1 MFSFSKFQER
11 SIQCLEIME
20 NSQEK
25 LVDKGPQDHRNF
37 ESNLKNL
44 TLLNKSVPI
53 VTIENEIRNVME
65 LPDEILLKI
74 MGHLSTSDILKQIA
88 RVNKRFYR
96 LSRDQDLIKQIKF
109 KSLEL
114 SFHQT
119 SSWTEERKQKY
130 YSDFFEVLGNAQ
142 KLKMLSVY
150 LDQTSMRKFYVN
162 WINPLVNQHQC
173 LEEFRIYF
181 KLSELGAQS
190 FTSLMADL
198 RQHINRVSSFSR
210 Y

>member
-1 MFSFSKFQER
+1 
-11 SIQCLEIME
+11 ME

-25 LVDKGPQDHRNF
+25 PVDKGPHDHQNF

-130 YSDFFEVLGNAQ
+130 YSDFFEVLENAQ

>member
-1 MFSFSKFQER
+1 
-11 SIQCLEIME
+11 ME

-25 LVDKGPQDHRNF
+25 PQDHRNF

-114 SFHQT
+114 SFHQP

-130 YSDFFEVLGNAQ
+130 YSDFFEVLENAQ

-198 RQHINRVSSFSR
+198 RQHINRVNSFSR
-210 Y
+210 CLNGTFP

>member
-1 MFSFSKFQER
+1 
-11 SIQCLEIME
+11 ME

-25 LVDKGPQDHRNF
+25 PVDKGPHDHQNF

-53 VTIENEIRNVME
+53 VTSENEIRNVME

-114 SFHQT
+114 SFHQP

-130 YSDFFEVLGNAQ
+130 YSDFFEVLANAQ

>member
-44 TLLNKSVPI
+44 TLLNKSVPK